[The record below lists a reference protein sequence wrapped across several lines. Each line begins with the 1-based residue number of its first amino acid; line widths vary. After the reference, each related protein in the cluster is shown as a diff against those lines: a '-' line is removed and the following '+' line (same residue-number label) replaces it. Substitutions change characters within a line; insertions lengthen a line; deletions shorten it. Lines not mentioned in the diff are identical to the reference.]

1 MSVFKLQREEYSW
14 INTDFKIKDADNL
27 MIYEMLLR
35 DFTES
40 GDLNGAIQKLDYL
53 QALGI
58 NAVEL
63 MPVQEFDGNNSWGI
77 ILVFLCIG

>member
-1 MSVFKLQREEYSW
+1 
-14 INTDFKIKDADNL
+14 

-63 MPVQEFDGNNSWGI
+63 MPVQEFDGNNSWGYNPCFSLHWI
-77 ILVFLCIG
+77 RLMVQKKCINVSLMNVILGE